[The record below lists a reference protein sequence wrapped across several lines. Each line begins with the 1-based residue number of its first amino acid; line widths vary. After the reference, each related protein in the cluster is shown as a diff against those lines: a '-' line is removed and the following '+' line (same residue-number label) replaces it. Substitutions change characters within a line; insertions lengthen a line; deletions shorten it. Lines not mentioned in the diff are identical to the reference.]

1 MTRIVKKADVRRE
14 EIIKAARTLFQSK
27 DYDKTTMQELTVKLN
42 IAKGTLYHYFSSKQ
56 KLLEAVVENIV
67 DEELARKEEL
77 LNSSEV
83 KNLRAL
89 EKLKILITSDD
100 IADENDQIL
109 ENLHHA
115 ENAEMH
121 TRQLGEYIIKLAPV
135 YAAVFTQGCEEGIFN
150 IANPLECAEFLLA
163 GLQFLTDLGF
173 YPWNEAQ
180 LTRRMK
186 TFSSIIEAQLG
197 APAGSFDFLN
207 Q

>member
-1 MTRIVKKADVRRE
+1 MARIVKKADERKE
-14 EIIKAARTLFQSK
+14 EIIKAARALFQSK
-27 DYDKTTMQELTVKLN
+27 DYDKTTMQELIERLN

-56 KLLEAVVENIV
+56 ELLEAVVVNIV
-67 DEELARKEEL
+67 DEELKRKEEL
-77 LNSSEV
+77 LNSSDV
-83 KNLRAL
+83 KNLKAM
-89 EKLKILITSDD
+89 EKLTILITSDD

-121 TRQLGEYIIKLAPV
+121 SKQLGQYINKLAPM
-135 YAAVFTQGCEEGIFN
+135 YASVFAQGCEEGVFN
-150 IANPLECAEFLLA
+150 IVNPLECAEFLLA

-180 LTRRMK
+180 LDRRMK
-186 TFSSIIEAQLG
+186 AFPSIIEAQLG